1 MKRSKPWGGRFKAD
15 TDRLVEAFTASLPFD
30 RRLADVDVRVSIAHA
45 RMLGKQKIIPA
56 KDARNLVRGL
66 QAIAREIEAGSFP
79 WREDL
84 EDIHMNV
91 EARLIEK
98 IGEAGKR
105 LHTGRSRNDQVA
117 TDLRLY
123 LKEKIN
129 AIDEAIGAFQAVLLA
144 QARKHLGVAMPGY
157 THLQQAQPVLFSHHL
172 MAYFEMLARDRRRMR
187 DAHACADVLPLGT
200 GALAGVS
207 FPIDRAYVAKL
218 LGFSR
223 LAENS
228 LDAVSDRDFAV
239 EFLAAATLLLVH
251 LSRLCEE
258 LVLWSTTEFGFVELP
273 DAFCTGS
280 SMMPNKKNPDVPELV
295 RGKAGRVLGDLVALL
310 TVLKGL
316 PLAYNRD
323 LQEDKEP
330 VFDAA
335 ETVEQSLLVLTAA
348 FFELEVRRERMEAA
362 ASGGFLVATDLA
374 DHLVERGVPFRE
386 AHRIV
391 GELVGYCLDR
401 GKRLQALTPRELR
414 RFSPR
419 LGPEALRRL
428 SVKDSLARRSAPG
441 GTARTAVAAAIRRGE
456 RALSKMKP
464 LPV

>member
-1 MKRSKPWGGRFKAD
+1 VKRSKPWGGRFKAD
-15 TDRLVEAFTASLPFD
+15 TDRLVEAFTASLAFD
-30 RRLADVDVRVSIAHA
+30 RRLADVDVRASIAHA

-56 KDARNLVRGL
+56 KEARNLVRGL
-66 QAIAREIEAGSFP
+66 KAIAREIEAGSFP

-123 LKEKIN
+123 LKERIKV
-129 AIDEAIGAFQAVLLA
+129 IDEAIGAFQAVLLA
-144 QARKHLGVAMPGY
+144 QAGKHLGVAMPGY

-187 DAHACADVLPLGT
+187 EAYASADVLPLGT

-207 FPIDRAYVAKL
+207 FPIDRPYVAEL

-258 LVLWSTTEFGFVELP
+258 LVIWSTTEFGFVELP

-280 SMMPNKKNPDVPELV
+280 SMMPNKKNPDVPELI
-295 RGKAGRVLGDLVALL
+295 RGKTGRVLGNMVALL

-335 ETVEQSLLVLTAA
+335 ATVEQSLLVLTAA
-348 FFELEVRRERMEAA
+348 FFELEVRHERMEKA
-362 ASGGFLVATDLA
+362 ASGGFLTATDLA
-374 DHLVERGVPFRE
+374 DHLVEQGVPFRE

-401 GKRLQALTPRELR
+401 GKRFQALTFRELR

-428 SVKDSLARRSAPG
+428 SAKDSIARRTAPG
-441 GTARTAVAAAIRRGE
+441 GTAQSTVAAAIRRGE

-464 LPV
+464 LPA